1 LSGAA
6 WYAVRF
12 QSTAPPA
19 WPVGAAGLSAPVVV
33 FFQDAGGEVAFAT
46 NAGKLAHDH
55 LVFGAVLVELLPPIG
70 EVANELFELL
80 FV

>member
-1 LSGAA
+1 M
-6 WYAVRF
+6 
-12 QSTAPPA
+12 PA
-19 WPVGAAGLSAPVVV
+19 SWR
-33 FFQDAGGEVAFAT
+33 
-46 NAGKLAHDH
+46 NDH